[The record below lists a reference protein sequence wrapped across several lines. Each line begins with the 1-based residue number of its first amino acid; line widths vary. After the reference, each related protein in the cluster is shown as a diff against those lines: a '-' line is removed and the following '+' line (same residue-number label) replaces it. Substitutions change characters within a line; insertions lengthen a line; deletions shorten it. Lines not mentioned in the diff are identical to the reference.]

1 MPKKETPLKP
11 GNQTPVSGKYG
22 VVGPKGGKTG
32 VEITSV
38 AGKPLPPT
46 QKPGQGYVLVDQTK
60 HKK

>member
-1 MPKKETPLKP
+1 MSKKATSLKP
-11 GNQTPVSGKYG
+11 GNQTPVSGQYG